1 MSLLVVPALLYV
13 AFCAYLYGAQRSLI
27 YFPTPESTHAGAEVV
42 PLATD
47 GATLKVLAVRRAGPQ
62 ALIYFGGNAEDVGL
76 NIDELAR
83 ALPQHSLYLVNY
95 RGYGGSTGRPSETD
109 LFADALAVHDHVQA
123 RHPDISVVGRS
134 LGAGVAT
141 YLASRRPTGK
151 LVLVTPFD
159 SLVNV
164 ARGYYRLL
172 PVELL
177 LKDRYDSASRA
188 AEVTAPVLVVIAER
202 DEIVPRARSQALVE
216 AFAAEQVRVSVIPGA
231 RHNTLDAQPAYLEA
245 VSAFLE

>member
-1 MSLLVVPALLYV
+1 M
-13 AFCAYLYGAQRSLI
+13 
-27 YFPTPESTHAGAEVV
+27 
-42 PLATD
+42 
-47 GATLKVLAVRRAGPQ
+47 
-62 ALIYFGGNAEDVGL
+62 
-76 NIDELAR
+76 
-83 ALPQHSLYLVNY
+83 
-95 RGYGGSTGRPSETD
+95 
-109 LFADALAVHDHVQA
+109 
-123 RHPDISVVGRS
+123 
-134 LGAGVAT
+134 
-141 YLASRRPTGK
+141 
-151 LVLVTPFD
+151 LVTPFD